1 MHPHYMGAGGGSR
14 RIAGA
19 QTAYLGVFWVVGQSH
34 AKELKGSSR
43 FAHQQVQQ
51 AQFNH
56 NASVLSGNA
65 VGQTMGDRDIGEIMH
80 RGTGTGVGTAAADRA
95 PRTLAPA

>member
-1 MHPHYMGAGGGSR
+1 
-14 RIAGA
+14 
-19 QTAYLGVFWVVGQSH
+19 
-34 AKELKGSSR
+34 
-43 FAHQQVQQ
+43 VQQ